1 MFCLKHKVLAK
12 SIILYM
18 GEIVGWEG
26 LDGPVV
32 LPRMSVILD
41 FWPWKPVTAE
51 PDDQND
57 NCF

>member
-1 MFCLKHKVLAK
+1 
-12 SIILYM
+12 M